1 MYCVRCGAELSDSE
15 EKCPLCGTIV
25 FHPDIPRP
33 QGEKPYPVDT
43 ARQETASRAGVL
55 FLLTMGFVLPLI
67 LCLLCDWKINGS
79 IVWSGYVSGALVLL
93 YVMIV
98 LPLWFKKP
106 IPVVFVSADFAA
118 LGLFLLYIDFATHGH
133 WFLTFA
139 LPVTGGLMLIA
150 DAAVTLLCYV
160 RRGRLYI
167 YAGTLLAMGGFMVL
181 VEFLL
186 NLTFGLHDRL
196 MWSLYPLA
204 ACTLLGI
211 TLLVIA
217 LCPPMREGLRR
228 KFFL

>member
-118 LGLFLLYIDFATHGH
+118 LGLFLF
-133 WFLTFA
+133 
-139 LPVTGGLMLIA
+139 
-150 DAAVTLLCYV
+150 
-160 RRGRLYI
+160 I
-167 YAGTLLAMGGFMVL
+167 YA
-181 VEFLL
+181 
-186 NLTFGLHDRL
+186 
-196 MWSLYPLA
+196 S
-204 ACTLLGI
+204 CTRM
-211 TLLVIA
+211 TH
-217 LCPPMREGLRR
+217 R
-228 KFFL
+228 

>member
-55 FLLTMGFVLPLI
+55 FLLTMGF
-67 LCLLCDWKINGS
+67 
-79 IVWSGYVSGALVLL
+79 
-93 YVMIV
+93 V

-167 YAGTLLAMGGFMVL
+167 YAGTLLVTGGFMVL

>member
-93 YVMIV
+93 YLMIV

-150 DAAVTLLCYV
+150 DAAVTLC
-160 RRGRLYI
+160 
-167 YAGTLLAMGGFMVL
+167 AGVGCISTPGPFWL
-181 VEFLL
+181 
-186 NLTFGLHDRL
+186 R
-196 MWSLYPLA
+196 A
-204 ACTLLGI
+204 ALWCW
-211 TLLVIA
+211 
-217 LCPPMREGLRR
+217 
-228 KFFL
+228 

>member
-106 IPVVFVSADFAA
+106 IPVVFVSADCAA
-118 LGLFLLYIDFATHGH
+118 LGLF
-133 WFLTFA
+133 
-139 LPVTGGLMLIA
+139 
-150 DAAVTLLCYV
+150 
-160 RRGRLYI
+160 
-167 YAGTLLAMGGFMVL
+167 
-181 VEFLL
+181 
-186 NLTFGLHDRL
+186 
-196 MWSLYPLA
+196 
-204 ACTLLGI
+204 
-211 TLLVIA
+211 
-217 LCPPMREGLRR
+217 
-228 KFFL
+228 